1 MLFLSASIRST
12 TFSPRGR
19 GFGPIALPWRFALMP
34 EGPLRAA
41 RTHHQADRD
50 ARDHALSLG
59 ASGRGEVRRPV
70 HAGGFF
76 FEPYIANSPSNLAMF
91 HACSATDHDGI
102 TEARSMN
109 DPGNNQRKG
118 DLVTGPLPPNPRS
131 VARHGARHLKSSLKK
146 ERGRALGPGP
156 PAMSPPIRRARAAAQ
171 RSRLG
176 RTSFSFLDAKALSIA
191 RAASATASAF
201 VAAWPVTAFPSSA
214 NPHFHNCRS
223 IP

>member
-1 MLFLSASIRST
+1 MLFLSASISST

-131 VARHGARHLKSSLKK
+131 GARYGARHLKSSLKK
-146 ERGRALGPGP
+146 ERGRALGPGRLRCH
-156 PAMSPPIRRARAAAQ
+156 RRSVALEPRLSGRAW
-171 RSRLG
+171 G
-176 RTSFSFLDAKALSIA
+176 GP
-191 RAASATASAF
+191 ASAF
-201 VAAWPVTAFPSSA
+201 
-214 NPHFHNCRS
+214 
-223 IP
+223 